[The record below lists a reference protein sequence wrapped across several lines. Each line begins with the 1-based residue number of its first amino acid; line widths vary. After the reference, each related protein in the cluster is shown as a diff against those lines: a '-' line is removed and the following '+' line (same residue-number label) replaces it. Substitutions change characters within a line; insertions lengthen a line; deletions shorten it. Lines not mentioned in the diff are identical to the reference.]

1 VLELRLLGIPKLRWG
16 DAELALPSPKILAI
30 LAYLAARAEP
40 CSRREL
46 LELFWE
52 EGKPSNLR
60 FALFKLRE
68 LEGAESWLS
77 TDDKMALVTAQTDL
91 AALDSALRAG
101 RFEEALAI
109 WQADSEGERVL
120 LHGFELTDAPHF
132 MNWLELE
139 RVRLGQHYLDTL
151 QQMIAV
157 HESRQRFAE
166 AIALA
171 RRLLA
176 QDRLNETAHRTIMR
190 LEHKQGNT
198 EAALLQFERC
208 RLILQQEL
216 GVEPLP
222 DTLELL
228 KEIEGADISGGRRAA
243 LLKAPDDLPARAPQL
258 FGRQQLIDETLAQLR
273 AHNRVLLQ
281 GFGGAGKT
289 ALAAAVAESH
299 LAGGTPVLWVQAG
312 DDAPELLL
320 ERIARAF
327 AVPQLQQVKAHERPG
342 LIRTLLAKQP
352 LSLIVLDDVWN
363 AYALSKLIEL
373 LPNEQALLV
382 TSRQRYPKLTRLEV
396 GRLARGDALQL
407 LSFHAGQPLEPQAAG
422 SLCDLL
428 GDHAF
433 AVRIAG
439 INLSVDTLSPEA
451 LLSRI
456 QDAPHTMTIPAEFV
470 EAGKESVSALLTASL
485 QTVTD
490 AAHEAYMA
498 FGILLSSSATPE
510 LLARCTRRSEL
521 ETEVALIELQRR
533 GLAERVS
540 TPGSDI
546 VSYRLHD
553 LAYSFARANNH
564 FRNTTVLRACH
575 EFLAQHLHNFDLLDA
590 DLENLLGAAEYCKRN
605 KQDSDLLVMMKYL
618 VVGDAYYTARG
629 HSSRSLTLL
638 ESAVDTARQLADWEL
653 AHHLVTKLGNA
664 YRELIG
670 DLDKTLQAYQAAY
683 DYAVQCNNTHR
694 QAISLSLI
702 GITRFQQGHD
712 DADNFLERAYRL
724 AEVSQDDL
732 ARLHVLQNQ
741 GTVLGFR
748 SDWTG
753 AERLLAAAVEIAE
766 RLLKACQGD
775 PAEVTFKLF
784 FSLLNLGE
792 ATRKLGA
799 FKPALQLR
807 ERALALATVQNN
819 QLWMAYSHHEM
830 GEMFHDIDERQQAE
844 RHYQLALDLYE
855 QNHAYADLEQLRHF
869 LEAEG
874 YSSGA
879 KSDSTLNTI

>member
-1 VLELRLLGIPKLRWG
+1 MLELRLLGIPKLRWG

-30 LAYLAARAEP
+30 LVYLAARAEP

-68 LEGAESWLS
+68 LEGAESWLV
-77 TDDKMALVTAQTDL
+77 TDGKMAQVIAQTDL
-91 AALDSALRAG
+91 AALDSALHAG
-101 RFEEALAI
+101 RFEDALAI
-109 WQADSEGERVL
+109 WQADSDGERVL

-151 QQMIAV
+151 QQMIATLEV
-157 HESRQRFAE
+157 RQQFAE
-166 AIALA
+166 AAELA

-198 EAALLQFERC
+198 EAALLQFESC
-208 RLILQQEL
+208 RLILQDEL

-228 KEIEGADISGGRRAA
+228 KEIEGADISGGRRAV
-243 LLKAPDDLPARAPQL
+243 LLQTLDDIPARAPQL
-258 FGRQQLIDETLAQLR
+258 FGRQQLLDDALAQLR

-289 ALAAAVAESH
+289 ALAAAVAESY
-299 LAGGTPVLWVQAG
+299 LADGEPVLWLQAG

-327 AVPQLQQVKAHERPG
+327 AVPQLQQVKAQDRPG

-363 AYALSKLIEL
+363 AYALSKLSEI
-373 LPNEQALLV
+373 LPTGQALLV
-382 TSRQRYPKLTRLEV
+382 TSRQRYPKLSRLEV

-407 LSFHAGQPLEPQAAG
+407 LGFHAGQPLESQAAD
-422 SLCDLL
+422 SLCEIL

-439 INLSVDTLSPEA
+439 INLSVDKLSPEE

-456 QDAPHTMTIPAEFV
+456 KDAPHTMTIPAEFV
-470 EAGKESVSALLTASL
+470 EAGKESVSALLSASL

-510 LLARCTRRSEL
+510 LLARCTRRSEP
-521 ETEVALIELQRR
+521 ETEAALFELQRR

-540 TPGSDI
+540 VPGSDI

-564 FRNTTVLRACH
+564 FRKTTVLRACH
-575 EFLAQHLHNFDLLDA
+575 EFLAQYHHTFDLLDA
-590 DLENLLGAAEYCKRN
+590 DLDNLLGAAEYFKRTQ
-605 KQDSDLLVMMKYL
+605 QDSDLLTMMKHL

-629 HSSRSLTLL
+629 HSSRSLALL
-638 ESAVDTARQLADWEL
+638 ESAADTASQLADWEL

-670 DLDKTLQAYQAAY
+670 NLDKTLQAYQAAY
-683 DYAVQCNNTHR
+683 DYAARCNNTHR

-702 GITRFQQGHD
+702 GITRFQQGQD
-712 DADNFLERAYRL
+712 DADDFLRRASQL
-724 AEVSQDDL
+724 AEASKDDL

-748 SDWTG
+748 SDWVG
-753 AERLLAAAVEIAE
+753 AEELLAEAVGIAE
-766 RLLKACQGD
+766 RLLEGYLGD

-784 FSLLNLGE
+784 FALLNLGE
-792 ATRKLGA
+792 AKRKLGA
-799 FKPALQLR
+799 FEPALQLR
-807 ERALALATVQNN
+807 ERALALATAQNN
-819 QLWMAYSHHEM
+819 QLWMAYSHHEL
-830 GEMFHDIDERQQAE
+830 GEMFHDIGKRQQAQ
-844 RHYQLALDLYE
+844 RHYQQALDLYE
-855 QNHAYADLEQLRHF
+855 QNHAYADLEQLRQL

-874 YSSGA
+874 YSGGA
-879 KSDSTLNTI
+879 QAENALH